1 MVNNNIILYYIIMSK
16 TKKQIKAEEKE
27 KKMQKLY
34 VATIPTIE
42 VPEKMV
48 SIVDGK
54 TKIINTLTKSGNLKK
69 VKKKSVIK
77 LEPSTDFNI
86 KTGKKYHEAETN
98 IFKENPNLQ
107 IIQNLIE
114 ILEDNFLNEKDAQE
128 RKKIIMEI
136 RKMKKIKEEMLNK
149 IEGGNIIDNIYDY
162 GKAIVYGR
170 NDYSPKVRNLLTST
184 QNINIK
190 SIVIKRSPVPSVISG
205 TLSIISPTFKNR
217 LREFDE
223 LFHLYIEITLQNNKR
238 YLLEKN
244 EVINMEIN
252 PRDRPNTESKEVYNI
267 PYTTI
272 NQLLENTKKYMTDKK
287 FYGYSARDNNC
298 QDFIVAIFKSNNIG
312 DNSDIEFIKQ
322 DTKKLFDNLPILR
335 KFSNTITDIAASAD
349 VLIHGKGI
357 QNNSKLQELINE
369 KNKLIQDIIKLL
381 Q

>member
-1 MVNNNIILYYIIMSK
+1 MSK
-16 TKKQIKAEEKE
+16 TKKQLKAEEKE
-27 KKMQKLY
+27 KEMQKLY

-42 VPEKMV
+42 IPEKIV
-48 SIVDGK
+48 SILDGK
-54 TKIINTLTKSGNLKK
+54 PKIINTLNKSGNLKRIN
-69 VKKKSVIK
+69 KKPVIK

-107 IIQNLIE
+107 IMQNLIE
-114 ILEDNFLNEKDAQE
+114 ILEDNFLTEKDANE

-149 IEGGNIIDNIYDY
+149 IEGGNIIGNIVDY
-162 GKAIVYGR
+162 GKAIIYGR
-170 NDYSPKVRNLLTST
+170 NDYSPKVRDILTST

-190 SIVIKRSPVPSVISG
+190 SIVIKRFPISSVLSG
-205 TLSIISPTFKNR
+205 ALSIISPTFKNR

-223 LFHLYIEITLQNNKR
+223 LFHLYIEITLQNNKH
-238 YLLEKN
+238 YILEKN
-244 EVINMEIN
+244 KVINMDLKPI
-252 PRDRPNTESKEVYNI
+252 DRPNTETKEVYNI
-267 PYTTI
+267 PNTTI
-272 NQLLENTKKYMTDKK
+272 NQLLENTKKYMTDKN

-312 DNSDIEFIKQ
+312 DNSDIDFIKQ
-322 DTKKLFDNLPILR
+322 DTKYLFDNLPILR
-335 KFSNTITDIAASAD
+335 KFTNTITDIAARAN
-349 VLIHGKGI
+349 VLVYGKGI
-357 QNNSKLQELINE
+357 QNSNKLQELKNE